1 MQPCGLRRMAAP
13 LPLEPRCVK
22 AMSFPLD
29 VVLTRR
35 GRAREDEMTIQPEGV
50 PMRHELT
57 HAATDVAGDGMGA
70 ATPSERRDAHA

>member
-1 MQPCGLRRMAAP
+1 MAVW
-13 LPLEPRCVK
+13 LSLEPRCLK

-35 GRAREDEMTIQPEGV
+35 GQARKDETTTQPEGV

-57 HAATDVAGDGMGA
+57 HAVTGVASDGTGEATLSHRM
-70 ATPSERRDAHA
+70 DAHA

>member
-1 MQPCGLRRMAAP
+1 MAAP
-13 LPLEPRCVK
+13 LPLVPRCVK

-35 GRAREDEMTIQPEGV
+35 GRAREDEMTTQPEGV

-57 HAATDVAGDGMGA
+57 YAATDVTSAGMAA
-70 ATPSERRDAHA
+70 ATLSHRGDAHA